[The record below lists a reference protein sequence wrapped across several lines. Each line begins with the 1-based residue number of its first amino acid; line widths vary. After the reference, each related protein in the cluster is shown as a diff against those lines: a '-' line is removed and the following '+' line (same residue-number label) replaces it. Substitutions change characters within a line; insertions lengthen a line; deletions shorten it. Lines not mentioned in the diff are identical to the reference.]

1 MTSTW
6 HFSAAK
12 SIWLAKFGKSGDWL
26 TDDDTSLTKFISL
39 KTDQS
44 VSSSSE
50 ADGGG
55 QHFILNRVKRS
66 NGPRHITELKR
77 VSSPDSRQVFF
88 IYKITVFSTTQKQSD
103 QFDKIFIFGLQKL
116 GGTGGEDGETEF
128 TKCYIFDVA
137 LDECWSDAKRS
148 ARLFHVTDPRIGL
161 TTLGAAL

>member
-6 HFSAAK
+6 HFPAAT

-116 GGTGGEDGETEF
+116 GGERTGKPNSQNVTS
-128 TKCYIFDVA
+128 
-137 LDECWSDAKRS
+137 LMSRS
-148 ARLFHVTDPRIGL
+148 TNAGQMLNDPPGSSMSRIP
-161 TTLGAAL
+161 A

>member
-6 HFSAAK
+6 HFPAAT

-103 QFDKIFIFGLQKL
+103 QFDKIFIFWTSK
-116 GGTGGEDGETEF
+116 TWGGEGEERTGKPNSQNV
-128 TKCYIFDVA
+128 TS
-137 LDECWSDAKRS
+137 LMSRS
-148 ARLFHVTDPRIGL
+148 TNAGQMLNDPPGSSMSRIL
-161 TTLGAAL
+161 A

>member
-116 GGTGGEDGETEF
+116 GGGERTGKPNSQNVTS
-128 TKCYIFDVA
+128 
-137 LDECWSDAKRS
+137 LMSRS
-148 ARLFHVTDPRIGL
+148 TNAGQMLTDPPGSSMSRIP
-161 TTLGAAL
+161 A